1 MMRQLIPSPWMSG
14 ALIIFWLLLNESIS
28 VGHIVLAV
36 AAGLVGGWTL
46 SLLDLPKPHLQRP
59 GAILRL
65 AGRVFVDIVRS
76 NVAVAGIIL
85 GFGRS
90 GRASGFVDI
99 PIRLRDAYAL
109 AALACIITSTPG
121 TLWVGFDEARGT
133 LTIHVLDLTDESE
146 WIDTIKDRYER
157 LLLEIFA

>member
-1 MMRQLIPSPWMSG
+1 MRQLIPSPWMSG
-14 ALIIFWLLLNESIS
+14 ALIIFWLLLNKSIS

-90 GRASGFVDI
+90 GRAWGFVDI
-99 PIRLRDAYAL
+99 PIRYGTHTRRRPSPASSPRLRGRCGSA
-109 AALACIITSTPG
+109 STKRA
-121 TLWVGFDEARGT
+121 V
-133 LTIHVLDLTDESE
+133 H
-146 WIDTIKDRYER
+146 
-157 LLLEIFA
+157 